1 MAMPGDPQA
10 APLATVTAESA
21 AVRVPQV
28 CRWLVEGHSTGEIYD
43 LAAGTWGIAPR
54 SVDRLVAYARAEL
67 QRAWDLE
74 RPALVA
80 LLLTRCDLVFRMAV
94 AQNNSG
100 AAIAAISTAARLA
113 KL

>member
-1 MAMPGDPQA
+1 VAKHGDQP
-10 APLATVTAESA
+10 APPLVAVTAETMA
-21 AVRVPQV
+21 RVPQV
-28 CRWLVEGHSTGEIYD
+28 CRWLVRGHSTGEIYE
-43 LAAGTWGIAPR
+43 LARNEWQISTR
-54 SVDRLVAYARAEL
+54 QTDRLVAHARAEL
-67 QRAWDLE
+67 ERAWDLE

-94 AQNNSG
+94 EQNNSG